1 MSEKQQPLKILYLED
16 METDVYLLKR
26 ELRHY
31 DQPYEILIIRS
42 EQELLEALDRH
53 WPDIVLSDYMLPG
66 FDGMEALRIV
76 REKDPDLPFILV
88 TGSMNE
94 MTAVSCMKAGAWDYV
109 LKEKLNLL
117 LPAIESALKR
127 RVLIEEKKMAINQML
142 ASERRYRTLIEAAP
156 MGVVLHRQGKIL
168 FANQLAVKMAGLRHA
183 ADMIERSIYDF
194 MTDEERQR
202 IEKSLHG
209 SEDGAVSSVVEMT
222 FLTQQKKQLIAEVTT
237 IPVEIG
243 GEKALMSMI
252 NDISSRK
259 QALEQYRQLVE
270 QSNDA
275 IYLLYEGRFELIN
288 RRFTEMFGYTL
299 EDLNKP
305 DFNFLELVA
314 PESRD
319 LLLQRQEAVKRGE
332 KVPDIYEFTAIT
344 KSGEKLICEAS
355 VSYVQYKS
363 GMATQGVLRNITERK
378 QAERKLNQLSQAI
391 EQSPI
396 GVLITDGA
404 GVVEYANMASEKI
417 TGYKRE
423 EILEKPFNLF
433 NSESQNREILKEAW
447 DQALS
452 GSIWNG
458 ELKCL
463 NKELEAYWGE
473 FVFSPIYDSSGK
485 ISNVLVMIE
494 DVTERKNLGEQ
505 FRQAQ
510 KMEAVGRLAG
520 GVAHDFNNLLTVING
535 YCELI
540 LSSLDR
546 QSPLFEQIHQIH
558 RAGERAASLTSQ
570 LLAFSRKQV
579 LNPRVIDLNKLIR
592 DMEKMLQRL
601 IGEDIDLTTFYDKT
615 LPKIKAD
622 PGQVEQVL
630 LNLIVNARDAM
641 PEGGKLS
648 IETYPK
654 RVTKSYTLNHSEARE
669 GYYAVVSVT
678 DSGIGMDAETQ
689 RKIFEPFFTT
699 KERGKGTGL
708 GLSTVYGIVKQ
719 SGGFLTVY
727 SEPGVGTSFKIYF
740 PSYHEAESEESNGE
754 LAKEELSGTEKILVV
769 EDEEAVRRLTIR
781 GLSQFGYQL
790 FEADNLEAALAV
802 AETIPEGPDLLLTD
816 VIMPGGSGKELAE
829 AFRQRYPDTKI
840 MFMSGYTDESIQRIG
855 VLDDVSNFI
864 HKPFTIEEL
873 AEKLRKMLDG

>member
-1 MSEKQQPLKILYLED
+1 MAEKRPLKILYIED
-16 METDVYLLKR
+16 MEADVVLLKR
-26 ELRHY
+26 ELRHL
-31 DQPYEILIIRS
+31 DHPFELNIIQS
-42 EQELLEALDRH
+42 EKELLDALERR
-53 WPDIVLSDYMLPG
+53 WRDIILSDYMLPG

-109 LKEKLNLL
+109 IKEKLNLL
-117 LPAIESALKR
+117 LPAIESALER
-127 RVLIEEKKMAINQML
+127 RQLIEEKKNAIHQML

-168 FANQLAVKMAGLRHA
+168 FANQLAVKMAGLRDA
-183 ADMIERSIYDF
+183 TELISRSIF
-194 MTDEERQR
+194 EFIPPAEKER
-202 IEKSLHG
+202 IEARMNT
-209 SEDGAVSSVVEMT
+209 DQAVSGSSVIEMT
-222 FLTQQKKQLIAEVTT
+222 FLTTDNQTIVAEVTT
-237 IPVEIG
+237 IPVDIG
-243 GEKALMSMI
+243 GETAYMSMI
-252 NDISSRK
+252 HDISSRK
-259 QALEQYRQLVE
+259 QALEQYQQLVE

-288 RRFTEMFGYTL
+288 RRFTELFGYTL
-299 EDLNKP
+299 DELNQP
-305 DFNFLELVA
+305 GFNFLELVA
-314 PESRD
+314 PESHD
-319 LLLQRQEAVKRGE
+319 TLLQRQEAVKRGE

-355 VSYVQYKS
+355 VSYVQYKGGTAS
-363 GMATQGVLRNITERK
+363 QGVLCNITERK
-378 QAERKLNQLSQAI
+378 LAERKLNQLSQAI

-396 GVLITDGA
+396 GVLIADAA
-404 GVVEYANMASEKI
+404 GLIEYANMAFERI
-417 TGYKRE
+417 TGFRRE
-423 EILEKPFNLF
+423 ELVNRPFIKFDFGNKNKTNLE
-433 NSESQNREILKEAW
+433 EAW
-447 DQALS
+447 QKAVA
-452 GSIWNG
+452 GQIWEG
-458 ELKCL
+458 ELNCL
-463 NKELEAYWGE
+463 RKDENEYSGE
-473 FVFSPIYDSSGK
+473 FVFSPIYDSAKK
-485 ISNVLVMIE
+485 IINILIMVE
-494 DVTERKNLGEQ
+494 DVTERKKLGEQ

-510 KMEAVGRLAG
+510 KMEAIGRLAG

-540 LSSLDR
+540 LSGLDR

-558 RAGERAASLTSQ
+558 RAGERAASLTNQ

-579 LNPRVIDLNKLIR
+579 LNPQVIDLNKLIR
-592 DMEKMLQRL
+592 DMEKMLRRL

-615 LPKIKAD
+615 LPNIKAD

-641 PEGGKLS
+641 PEGGKLT

-654 RVTKSYTLNHSEARE
+654 HITESYVLTHSEAQP
-669 GYYAVVSVT
+669 GYFAVVSVT

-689 RKIFEPFFTT
+689 KKIFEPFFTT

-719 SGGFLTVY
+719 SGGFLSVY

-740 PSYHEAESEESNGE
+740 PSYQAENGDAE
-754 LAKEELSGTEKILVV
+754 PGKSKKRDLSGKEKILVV
-769 EDEEAVRRLTIR
+769 EDEEAVRRLTVR
-781 GLSQFGYQL
+781 GLKGYGYRL
-790 FEADNLEAALAV
+790 YEADNLENALEV
-802 AETIPEGPDLLLTD
+802 AKTIPDGPDLLLTD
-816 VIMPGGSGKELAE
+816 VIMPGGSGKELADS
-829 AFRQRYPDTKI
+829 FRKSYPNARV

-855 VLDDVSNFI
+855 VLEDISNFI

-873 AEKLRKMLDG
+873 AEKLRKMLDA